1 MINPAVKEI
10 ADVEIVGQD
19 IIWTEKINPEYFVYG
34 THNDLNSNWSLKEDP
49 VIRFTVKV
57 ILYYGV

>member
-19 IIWTEKINPEYFVYG
+19 IIWTEKINPDYIVYE
-34 THNDLNSNWSLKEDP
+34 THNDLNSN
-49 VIRFTVKV
+49 
-57 ILYYGV
+57 

>member
-19 IIWTEKINPEYFVYG
+19 IIWTEKINPDYIVYG
-34 THNDLNSNWSLKEDP
+34 THNDFNSN
-49 VIRFTVKV
+49 
-57 ILYYGV
+57 